1 MAVAEITLLVSGD
14 AMLHV
19 VQRTAFA
26 GALACAIG
34 LLCGP
39 IIVRVLKRLRTQET
53 VEKSDSPTLADLSK
67 GKRDTPTMGGV
78 LFLPAVGGAL
88 ACFGNLENPQVLHA
102 LLGAIG
108 FCLIGAID
116 DVLKLTRRGRTD
128 GKKSG
133 ISGRGKMALQV
144 GVSAALAFALV
155 STMNQSSS
163 DPEVRRQLFSITVPF
178 TTMSIDLSFASG
190 WPYAIFCTLIMV
202 GTSNAVNLTDGL
214 DGLAPGCIVLAS
226 AAFAIIAYAVGR
238 SDAASH
244 LHIPHVDGAEEMAV
258 VAAALAGAG
267 VAFLWF
273 NAHPAQVFLGDTG
286 SLALGGLLGYIACA
300 TKQELVLPIVGGV
313 FVAEALSVILQVA
326 SFKSRGKR
334 IFRCAPLHHH
344 FQFGGMHEVKIVTR
358 FWIVAGLCALAG
370 LATLTVR

>member
-1 MAVAEITLLVSGD
+1 LFGD
-14 AMLHV
+14 
-19 VQRTAFA
+19 
-26 GALACAIG
+26 
-34 LLCGP
+34 
-39 IIVRVLKRLRTQET
+39 LRH
-53 VEKSDSPTLADLSK
+53 PL
-67 GKRDTPTMGGV
+67 
-78 LFLPAVGGAL
+78 
-88 ACFGNLENPQVLHA
+88 VLHA

-116 DVLKLTRRGRTD
+116 DVLKLTRMRRAD
-128 GKKSG
+128 GPKSG
-133 ISGRGKMALQV
+133 ISARGKMALQV
-144 GVSAALAFALV
+144 AVSAALAYALLTTV
-155 STMNQSSS
+155 NGSVA
-163 DPEVRRQLFSITVPF
+163 DAVERRELFSFDVPF
-178 TTMSIDLSFASG
+178 MGWSIDLSAAGG
-190 WPYAIFCTLIMV
+190 WPWMVACTLIMV

-226 AAFAIIAYAVGR
+226 AAFAILAYAVGR
-238 SDAASH
+238 SDSASNVT
-244 LHIPHVDGAEEMAV
+244 IAHVDGAEEMAV

-300 TKQELVLPIVGGV
+300 TSQELVLPLIGGV
-313 FVAEALSVILQVA
+313 FLAEALSVILQVA

-344 FQFGGMHEVKIVTR
+344 FQFGGMHEVKIVIR

-370 LATLTVR
+370 LATLVVR

>member
-1 MAVAEITLLVSGD
+1 MPAAEVATQ
-14 AMLHV
+14 V
-19 VQRTAFA
+19 VLRTASA
-26 GALACAIG
+26 GAVACAIG

-39 IIVRVLKRLRTQET
+39 IVVRLLRRMRTGDT
-53 VEKSDSPTLADLSK
+53 VEKLDSAQLAEMSK
-67 GKRDTPTMGGV
+67 GKKDTPTMGGV

-88 ACFGNLENPQVLHA
+88 ALFGDLRNPLVLHA

-116 DVLKLTRRGRTD
+116 DVLKLTRMRRPDGR
-128 GKKSG
+128 KSG
-133 ISGRGKMALQV
+133 ISARGKMALQV
-144 GVSAALAFALV
+144 AVSAALAYALL
-155 STMNQSSS
+155 TT
-163 DPEVRRQLFSITVPF
+163 VRGTSGDAAALRPLLSLDVPF
-178 TTMSIDLSFASG
+178 TSWSLDLSAGGG
-190 WPYAIFCTLIMV
+190 WPWAIACTLIMV

-214 DGLAPGCIVLAS
+214 DGLAPGCIVLAA
-226 AAFAIIAYAVGR
+226 AAFAILAYAVGR
-238 SDAASH
+238 SDIASD
-244 LHIPHVDGAEEMAV
+244 LVIAHVDGAEEMAV

-300 TKQELVLPIVGGV
+300 TSQELVLPIVGGV
-313 FVAEALSVILQVA
+313 FFAEALSVILQVA

-344 FQFGGMHEVKIVTR
+344 FQFGGMHEVKIVIR
-358 FWIVAGLCALAG
+358 LWIVAGLCALVG
-370 LATLTVR
+370 LATLVVR

>member
-1 MAVAEITLLVSGD
+1 MALAD
-14 AMLHV
+14 AIAPHV
-19 VQRTAFA
+19 VQRTALA
-26 GALACAIG
+26 GAVACAVG
-34 LLCGP
+34 FLFGP
-39 IIVRVLKRLRTQET
+39 VVVRLLKRLRTGDT
-53 VEKSDSPTLADLSK
+53 VEKLDSLQLADMSK
-67 GKRDTPTMGGV
+67 GKKDTPTMGGV
-78 LFLPAVGGAL
+78 LFLPAMGGAL
-88 ACFGNLENPQVLHA
+88 ALFGDLENPYVLHA

-108 FCLIGAID
+108 FCMVGAID
-116 DVLKLTRRGRTD
+116 DILKLTRRGRAD
-128 GKKSG
+128 GRKSG
-133 ISGRGKMALQV
+133 ISARGKMALQV

-155 STMNQSSS
+155 ATMKATTP
-163 DPEVRRQLFSITVPF
+163 DPDKCRQLLSLSIPF
-178 TTMSIDLSFASG
+178 TDAALDLSFASG
-190 WPYAIFCTLIMV
+190 LPYAIVCTLIMV

-214 DGLAPGCIVLAS
+214 DGLAPGCVVIAA
-226 AAFAIIAYAVGR
+226 AAFAIIAYTVGR
-238 SDAASH
+238 SDVASK
-244 LHIPHVDGAEEMAV
+244 LEIPHVDGAEEMAV

-273 NAHPAQVFLGDTG
+273 NAHPAQMFLGDTG
-286 SLALGGLLGYIACA
+286 SLALGGLLGYIACV